1 MFRQSNQFGHGMHS
15 HLLHHVGTMDF
26 DRLLGGAELAGNLFV
41 QFASNDIF
49 EHFPLT
55 RCKRGQA
62 RADFGKFGLLLPK
75 GAVFLNRHT
84 NGCKQVCIVHGLGE
98 EINRAAFQ
106 RLDTFWNVAMAG
118 EKNNGRR
125 RAFFSEG
132 SLESKTIASHLN
144 IKHQAAR
151 RIWIIVFKKF
161 FRRGEG
167 GDGEPMRAQQTR
179 ERVAN
184 GRVVVY
190 KKYGGAWGNSHQ
202 WLITIFLRLTTC
214 KEY

>member
-1 MFRQSNQFGHGMHS
+1 MRFHCPLSDAKVTG
-15 HLLHHVGTMDF
+15 D
-26 DRLLGGAELAGNLFV
+26 LFV
-41 QFASNDIF
+41 QFAADNVL
-49 EHFPLT
+49 EHLPFAWCEGSKTRTNFGNLSLLLT
-55 RCKRGQA
+55 RHAIFSNC
-62 RADFGKFGLLLPK
+62 RANGAKQGL
-75 GAVFLNRHT
+75 
-84 NGCKQVCIVHGLGE
+84 IIHGLGE

-106 RLDTFWNVAMAG
+106 RLHTFWNVAMAG

-144 IKHQAAR
+144 IKHKAAR

-161 FRRGEG
+161 FRRGKG

-190 KKYGGAWGNSHQ
+190 KKYSGTWGNSHQ
-202 WLITIFLRLTTC
+202 WL
-214 KEY
+214 

>member
-1 MFRQSNQFGHGMHS
+1 MR
-15 HLLHHVGTMDF
+15 LH
-26 DRLLGGAELAGNLFV
+26 
-41 QFASNDIF
+41 
-49 EHFPLT
+49 
-55 RCKRGQA
+55 
-62 RADFGKFGLLLPK
+62 
-75 GAVFLNRHT
+75 
-84 NGCKQVCIVHGLGE
+84 
-98 EINRAAFQ
+98 
-106 RLDTFWNVAMAG
+106 TFWNVAMAG

-132 SLESKTIASHLN
+132 SLESKTIASHLK

-184 GRVVVY
+184 GCVVVY

-202 WLITIFLRLTTC
+202 WLSHYFLRLTTC